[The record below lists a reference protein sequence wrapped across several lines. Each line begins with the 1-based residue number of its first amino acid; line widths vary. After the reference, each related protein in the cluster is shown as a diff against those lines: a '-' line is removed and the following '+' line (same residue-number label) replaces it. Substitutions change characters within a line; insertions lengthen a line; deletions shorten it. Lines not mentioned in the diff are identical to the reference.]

1 MNLPSSRDRSENLFW
16 HRMYGFIFRAAYGK
30 LEVTPTKIPIA
41 STVSIQSQIHGVL
54 KSLLLTKRI
63 HPLLWVYNN
72 SLFCAGGGT
81 SGTYLTSIEK
91 YDPVNES
98 WNFFG
103 SIPENKY
110 SGDASVLDH
119 KVYILAG
126 KTSSNSYSNKVFAA
140 DLNASVEA
148 HDLYVKTGDASS
160 DSPSVQAEVADG
172 SIGLAQLSSEVTDK
186 LNQTFRLMRG
196 RSLWINY
203 PSRYGMILT
212 ARLPVTGCPPM
223 CCRTST
229 APSPNPACRRKY

>member
-1 MNLPSSRDRSENLFW
+1 M
-16 HRMYGFIFRAAYGK
+16 
-30 LEVTPTKIPIA
+30 
-41 STVSIQSQIHGVL
+41 L
-54 KSLLLTKRI
+54 KKPLLTKRI

-72 SLFCAGGGT
+72 SLFCAGGGA

-140 DLNASVEA
+140 DLNASVEGV

-160 DSPSVQAEVADG
+160 GSPSVQAEVADG

-186 LNQTFRLMRG
+186 LNQTFSIDAGSITLDQLSQQVRDDINRTITRDRL
-196 RSLWINY
+196 SSDVLSDIN
-203 PSRYGMILT
+203 
-212 ARLPVTGCPPM
+212 
-223 CCRTST
+223 
-229 APSPNPACRRKY
+229 APSPNPCFRRKYWMN